1 VNLGMMLAVSRLVFL
16 VEAHHVLC
24 VRQKMYLECILI
36 LAFRELG
43 TNFKIPNPV
52 DIWLSRRRCATARHS
67 IYRYRN
73 TQQSSGEL
81 FGTAARALAV
91 L

>member
-1 VNLGMMLAVSRLVFL
+1 
-16 VEAHHVLC
+16 
-24 VRQKMYLECILI
+24 MYLLCILI
-36 LAFRELG
+36 QAFRELG

-52 DIWLSRRRCATARHS
+52 DIWLSRRGYCATARHS
-67 IYRYRN
+67 FYRYRN

-81 FGTAARALAV
+81 FGTATRTWAV